1 MPNEIWNKI
10 FSQKEWGRYP
20 SENLIRFVAKNFY
33 HLKRSEINILEIG
46 CGPGANIWYLS
57 REGFISHGIDIS
69 SVAINKAK
77 KRLEGDKLVASLKI
91 GDVSKLPYE
100 NGFFDGV
107 IDNACL
113 YNNNNKKTRE
123 ILEEVERVLKP
134 GGLFYS
140 QTFSDDTYKGK
151 NFIQLNEY
159 EFKDASDGSFAG
171 GGFFRLANK
180 KSIEELYH
188 GLFKINSMNS
198 VQQIYD
204 DIKISHLIIVAQKK

>member
-1 MPNEIWNKI
+1 M
-10 FSQKEWGRYP
+10 
-20 SENLIRFVAKNFY
+20 
-33 HLKRSEINILEIG
+33 
-46 CGPGANIWYLS
+46 
-57 REGFISHGIDIS
+57 
-69 SVAINKAK
+69 
-77 KRLEGDKLVASLKI
+77 VASLKI